1 MAGKIVLHLP
11 SKCDRNMDQMF
22 GQMKLSFDLDC
33 ISFAY
38 KSNLLEQVR
47 APRGRIGN
55 VNGKPLS
62 L

>member
-1 MAGKIVLHLP
+1 
-11 SKCDRNMDQMF
+11 MDQMF